1 MNQLLESKGESGVS
15 MAANLG
21 EEEQSQKGKEVGD
34 QQKEQQTEAKAIE
47 EDDHEDN
54 HEKEEDN
61 EDKTATER
69 LKSVPKVTNISKE
82 FYIYIYIY
90 ISHKLKCFLK
100 NVVTFLTLFLHFC
113 HHLLKRGCLLNQ
125 VTPFLSFS
133 FHFIV

>member
-1 MNQLLESKGESGVS
+1 MDQLLESKGESGVS

-34 QQKEQQTEAKAIE
+34 QQKEQQIEAKAIE

-54 HEKEEDN
+54 HEEEEDN
-61 EDKTATER
+61 EDKTAIER
-69 LKSVPKVTNISKE
+69 LKNVPKVTNTSKE
-82 FYIYIYIY
+82 FYIY

-113 HHLLKRGCLLNQ
+113 HHLLKRGCLLHQ
-125 VTPFLSFS
+125 VTHFLSFS